1 MVNVEL
7 TGGPQ
12 VGVNAEGRMEA
23 LLPTSRTASAWRRAF
38 RDALPSR
45 QHTWRISAHEDAI
58 TIVFDNEKQLASYMT
73 TAIEAISSANR
84 ELDALE
90 AKIRELTGG
99 SSELPEA
106 LRTQRAD

>member
-1 MVNVEL
+1 
-7 TGGPQ
+7 
-12 VGVNAEGRMEA
+12 
-23 LLPTSRTASAWRRAF
+23 
-38 RDALPSR
+38 
-45 QHTWRISAHEDAI
+45 
-58 TIVFDNEKQLASYMT
+58 VFDNEKQLASYMT

-90 AKIRELTGG
+90 AKICELTGG